1 VLASVQGGA
10 KPYPMVP
17 QMGALHG
24 ALSAELADVMAGSES
39 AEQALADVAAAYDT
53 AAREQGFI
61 Q

>member
-1 VLASVQGGA
+1 MGRSAPSSPTSWRAA
-10 KPYPMVP
+10 K
-17 QMGALHG
+17 
-24 ALSAELADVMAGSES
+24 S